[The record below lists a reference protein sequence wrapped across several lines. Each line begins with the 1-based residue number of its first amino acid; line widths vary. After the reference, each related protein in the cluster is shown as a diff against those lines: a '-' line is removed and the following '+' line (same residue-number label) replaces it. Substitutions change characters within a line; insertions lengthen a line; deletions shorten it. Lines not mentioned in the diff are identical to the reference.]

1 MTDISNINNCHVCGG
16 SAPILD
22 AATNLCCVTS
32 DCRPWPVKAELAVCH
47 TCGLTQKRITPS
59 WSQEIDIIY
68 GSYTM
73 YPQAGG
79 KEQAS
84 FQSDTGAAQARSQR
98 IMEAITSLSLLP
110 EQGAMLDVGC
120 GNGNMIR
127 SFKDAYPQW
136 ALAGH
141 EWDARHAD
149 IVRAIPNVT
158 SFFTSFPDDRI
169 DCFDLISMVHVLE
182 HIVDPATYLRK
193 LTSLLRADGLLL
205 IEVPNLRRNPY
216 DLTIFDHCSHFT
228 ASSLRRLLLQAGLQ
242 IKWLSEDIVSKELT
256 VLCSVGT
263 SEPEPVTSE
272 ELSISEECVVWLE
285 NLIERAKE
293 INSKNSLGIF
303 GTSIGASWIVSE
315 LGRPPDFFL
324 DEDPNR
330 IGKYHLNKP
339 ILALDETPQNAS
351 IVIPLTTE
359 SAAPVSARMSR
370 PDLILIYPF

>member
-1 MTDISNINNCHVCGG
+1 
-16 SAPILD
+16 
-22 AATNLCCVTS
+22 
-32 DCRPWPVKAELAVCH
+32 
-47 TCGLTQKRITPS
+47 
-59 WSQEIDIIY
+59 
-68 GSYTM
+68 
-73 YPQAGG
+73 
-79 KEQAS
+79 
-84 FQSDTGAAQARSQR
+84 
-98 IMEAITSLSLLP
+98 
-110 EQGAMLDVGC
+110 
-120 GNGNMIR
+120 
-127 SFKDAYPQW
+127 
-136 ALAGH
+136 
-141 EWDARHAD
+141 
-149 IVRAIPNVT
+149 
-158 SFFTSFPDDRI
+158 
-169 DCFDLISMVHVLE
+169 
-182 HIVDPATYLRK
+182 
-193 LTSLLRADGLLL
+193 
-205 IEVPNLRRNPY
+205 VPNLRRNPY

-315 LGRPPDFFL
+315 LGRTPDFFL